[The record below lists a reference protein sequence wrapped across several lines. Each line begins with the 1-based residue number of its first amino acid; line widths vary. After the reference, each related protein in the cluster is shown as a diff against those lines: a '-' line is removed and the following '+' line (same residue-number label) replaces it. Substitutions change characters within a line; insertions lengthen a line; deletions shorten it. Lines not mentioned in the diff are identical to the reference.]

1 MHWKWRDRMGQD
13 SSLQASGLT
22 EAMQTPA
29 LWEPWKQ
36 SRGTVRPYFLG
47 QQRNCFYRKKQAKL
61 KLPIKQRNGVWLTFC
76 SSTLAQGRSHKHTAQ
91 SHIIFAVSVQRR
103 EEKEKG
109 ETGSGDIAATRPAD
123 ILPTCTQLKHS
134 LRRKVNTEMNH
145 TYCTSN
151 PKHLAFEEWLLNH
164 PLLIVVPL
172 P

>member
-1 MHWKWRDRMGQD
+1 MGQD

-29 LWEPWKQ
+29 LWRLWKQ
-36 SRGTVRPYFLG
+36 SRGNGRPYFLG
-47 QQRNCFYRKKQAKL
+47 QQRNCFYRNKQAKL
-61 KLPIKQRNGVWLTFC
+61 ELPITRRNGVWLSFR

-91 SHIIFAVSVQRR
+91 SHVIFAVSVQRR

-109 ETGSGDIAATRPAD
+109 EAGGGDIAATRPAD
-123 ILPTCTQLKHS
+123 ILPPPRI
-134 LRRKVNTEMNH
+134 LRRKVNTETNH

-164 PLLIVVPL
+164 PLLIVAPL